1 MALKRLAKELLGV
14 EKEATPGV
22 IKCGPTR
29 EGDMLNWTAIIA
41 GPPDSPYE
49 GGTFE
54 LAMRFPPEFPLKAPV
69 VTFVTKV
76 YHPNVNAEG
85 GICVDILKSEAWSP
99 AYSVP
104 KILLSLQSLL
114 ADPNPDQA
122 LMPEIGAQCKDN
134 REEFNK
140 TAREWTE
147 KHAKA
152 AGAAAATTGGSGT
165 ASA

>member
-1 MALKRLAKELLGV
+1 MVA
-14 EKEATPGV
+14 
-22 IKCGPTR
+22 
-29 EGDMLNWTAIIA
+29 A
-41 GPPDSPYE
+41 GSY
-49 GGTFE
+49 
-54 LAMRFPPEFPLKAPV
+54 R
-69 VTFVTKV
+69 
-76 YHPNVNAEG
+76 
-85 GICVDILKSEAWSP
+85 SP

-152 AGAAAATTGGSGT
+152 AGAAAAAAPAAAAATTGGSGT